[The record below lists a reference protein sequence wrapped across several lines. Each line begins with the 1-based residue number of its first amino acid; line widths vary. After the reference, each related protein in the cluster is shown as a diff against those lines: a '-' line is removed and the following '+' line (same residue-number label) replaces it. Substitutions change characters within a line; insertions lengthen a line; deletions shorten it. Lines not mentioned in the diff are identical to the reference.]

1 MGEDITC
8 WACQGLT
15 DVTAGCSSSTRGAA
29 PEALPQGGAVMRT
42 GSPCPINSCQAARSW
57 EKGKWKSRSLFHLCC
72 CCYINKWREQR
83 LSPLNPS
90 LTDSDWKPLPGWLF
104 SDKAWGRR
112 LSSVT
117 VSPRRWMSAWQ
128 KRLTATSWQ
137 QRNEWWACS
146 RSFGHLTS
154 RAPAV
159 RFWEQHT
166 CTRFATFSP
175 FYCWRIRERN
185 RSWLKSS
192 GRTRWLQ
199 AAFYRLMWRTQKLLI
214 MLSVLVWLNFN
225 NWNLLHHCMHQ
236 TTH

>member
-83 LSPLNPS
+83 LSPLSPS

-104 SDKAWGRR
+104 SDKAWGEEVEQCD
-112 LSSVT
+112 SGSQEVD
-117 VSPRRWMSAWQ
+117 VSMAKETDSHL
-128 KRLTATSWQ
+128 LTAK
-137 QRNEWWACS
+137 EWVMSMFQEFWAPHIQGSCS
-146 RSFGHLTS
+146 TVLRTAHL
-154 RAPAV
+154 
-159 RFWEQHT
+159 H
-166 CTRFATFSP
+166 
-175 FYCWRIRERN
+175 
-185 RSWLKSS
+185 
-192 GRTRWLQ
+192 
-199 AAFYRLMWRTQKLLI
+199 
-214 MLSVLVWLNFN
+214 
-225 NWNLLHHCMHQ
+225 
-236 TTH
+236 